1 MLQYAFYAPP
11 ILLSPTTSSSPD
23 AGASRAVSL
32 AASVTSS
39 TATEILRD
47 SPAAL
52 TKATRTRKHTPTAP
66 AARKT
71 PPVSAS
77 DPVAPT
83 TCNGD
88 GACSPTHAGQNPA
101 DRFLEYN
108 IVSHAVRNRAGF
120 QSRFSKSGEI
130 KTVVYTLNGPR
141 WSDNPTLPQADA
153 ILGAEA
159 GNAGIKTEQ
168 RLEAT
173 KGAKLKLTNKPIP
186 PGEAA
191 KRPSRTSISSKKIEE
206 PEGKLP
212 VVKKALPTGTKT
224 RTRTAAQAREPP
236 FGVFSDSAP
245 RKNSI
250 DAEAEALKRHLS
262 ESPSAEEHYQSAEEE
277 HNNDDG
283 EERQGHSARAV
294 AKGTFATEGTAKTT
308 EDEGSK
314 EPMSM
319 NGEVPD
325 SEGSETSE
333 LTELDSDEMK
343 TPKMF

>member
-1 MLQYAFYAPP
+1 MLQYAFYVPP
-11 ILLSPTTSSSPD
+11 TPPSPTTSSSPD

-39 TATEILRD
+39 TPTEILRD

-52 TKATRTRKHTPTAP
+52 TKATRTRKHTPAAP
-66 AARKT
+66 VARKSPT
-71 PPVSAS
+71 DSAS
-77 DPVAPT
+77 DLFAST
-83 TCNGD
+83 TCNHN
-88 GACSPTHAGQNPA
+88 GACSPTHAGQNSA

-108 IVSHAVRNRAGF
+108 TVSHAVRNRSGF

-141 WSDNPTLPQADA
+141 WSDDPTLPQADA
-153 ILGAEA
+153 ILGAA
-159 GNAGIKTEQ
+159 PDNVSSKTEQ
-168 RLEAT
+168 RIEAT
-173 KGAKLKLTNKPIP
+173 KEAKLKLTNKPVP
-186 PGEAA
+186 SLEAA
-191 KRPSRTSISSKKIEE
+191 KRPSRTSISSKKAEE
-206 PEGKLP
+206 TAGKLP
-212 VVKKALPTGTKT
+212 AVKKLQPTSTKT
-224 RTRTAAQAREPP
+224 RTRAAVRTREPP

-262 ESPSAEEHYQSAEEE
+262 ESPSAEEHYESAEEE
-277 HNNDDG
+277 QGNEKG
-283 EERQGHSARAV
+283 EDKRGHSTTAA
-294 AKGTFATEGTAKTT
+294 AKGTTT
-308 EDEGSK
+308 TKGAGKADGGEGSK
-314 EPMSM
+314 DILSS

-343 TPKMF
+343 TPNLL